1 MSDGRSRGSV
11 TIAPPHDNGAPV
23 TRRLRTHL
31 HDNFVA
37 YVALCVAVISS
48 GGSYA
53 VAATA
58 HHTSSAKHPT
68 PTTLAACVNNRTGE
82 MILDRRG
89 RCRAGRHKV
98 TWDVKGRRGATGAK
112 GATGTTGAAGAPAP
126 SIYASVNATSAAN
139 GLQAEPEN
147 GLSVQNVGTGEYT
160 VTVTDPE
167 CSRGEN
173 VPTITPT
180 ADYLSGGVVPP
191 TGATPIA
198 YIAQEDTPTEFSVQ
212 TGFMAGG
219 TFTAAGMNFEI
230 QDTCLLGG
238 NQAASK

>member
-1 MSDGRSRGSV
+1 
-11 TIAPPHDNGAPV
+11 V

-167 CSRGEN
+167 CSRGAN

-180 ADYLSGGVVPP
+180 ADYLTGGPVVPP
-191 TGATPIA
+191 VGATPIA
-198 YIAQEDTPTEFSVQ
+198 YISEEDTLTVFTIQ
-212 TGFMAGG
+212 TGFISGG
-219 TFTAAGMNFEI
+219 SFTAAGLNFEVL
-230 QDTCLLGG
+230 DTCMLGS
-238 NQAASK
+238 NQSTSP